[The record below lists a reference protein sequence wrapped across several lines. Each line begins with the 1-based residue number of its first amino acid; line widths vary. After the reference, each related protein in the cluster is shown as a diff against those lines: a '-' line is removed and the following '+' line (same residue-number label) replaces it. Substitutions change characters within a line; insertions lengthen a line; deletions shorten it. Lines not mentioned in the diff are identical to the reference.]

1 MIYSVNPCR
10 GEHCSPAFCKN
21 PIKIDTMLHELTQ
34 TLHRDSKTDS
44 FITSTGYTDYTD
56 LQNKIQKC
64 GYLHDIRIY
73 FSYLLI
79 LGLRN
84 RRRVSVRLA
93 VLVFIIRSLAAQI
106 LFINSYLI
114 LNRLQLV
121 LRLCC
126 NTNICVSVIIKYS

>member
-1 MIYSVNPCR
+1 MRIPPR
-10 GEHCSPAFCKN
+10 
-21 PIKIDTMLHELTQ
+21 
-34 TLHRDSKTDS
+34 
-44 FITSTGYTDYTD
+44 
-56 LQNKIQKC
+56 
-64 GYLHDIRIY
+64 DIRIY

-79 LGLRN
+79 LDLRN

-114 LNRLQLV
+114 LNSLKLV